1 VDITKVLIYV
11 YILFFVGAGL
21 NHFLNPQFYD
31 ALVPSLI
38 PFPRVVHQFTGIL
51 EIIIPLLLLT
61 KYRKEAALAMIV
73 LLVLLYGA
81 NLYVWINNLPY
92 GRNYLSNQQHFIR
105 FLLQVLYIYITYA
118 IYLYDK

>member
-11 YILFFVGAGL
+11 YVLFFIGAGL

-31 ALVPSLI
+31 ALVPSFI
-38 PFPRVVHQFTGIL
+38 PFPRMVHLFTGIL

-61 KYRKEAALAMIV
+61 KYRKEAALVMIV

-81 NLYVWINNLPY
+81 NLHVWINNLPY
-92 GRNYLSNQQHFIR
+92 GRNYWNNQQHFIR
-105 FLLQVLYIYITYA
+105 FLLQVLYIYITYV

>member
-1 VDITKVLIYV
+1 MDITKVLIYL
-11 YILFFVGAGL
+11 YILFFIGAGI

-38 PFPRVVHQFTGIL
+38 PFPRAVHQFTGIL

-73 LLVLLYGA
+73 LLILLYGA

-92 GRNYLSNQQHFIR
+92 GRNYWSNQQHFVR
-105 FLLQVLYIYITYA
+105 FLLQVLYIYITYV